1 MGGAM
6 KSELGRKRDF
16 EDETVH
22 EKNKRIK
29 GEQDRRLRKELRR
42 LRLPKQEGDNHG

>member
-1 MGGAM
+1 M

-16 EDETVH
+16 DDETVH

-29 GEQDRRLRKELRR
+29 GEQERRLRKELRS
-42 LRLPKQEGDNHG
+42 LRFTKRQGV

>member
-1 MGGAM
+1 M

-16 EDETVH
+16 DDETVH

-42 LRLPKQEGDNHG
+42 MRSTKQQGDHHA